1 MDISTDTI
9 KTLRDRT
16 GISIMQ
22 CKKALEESN
31 GDIEQA
37 IVILRKRSGASAD
50 KKAGR
55 ELGAG
60 IVASYIH
67 DGTIGS
73 LVLLSCETD
82 FVARNPEFVALAR
95 EIAMQ
100 VAATNPT
107 YNRSE
112 DIPEDARKSALTVFE
127 KEVKGKPEAM
137 KEKII
142 AGKLESYFKDQ
153 VLLNQPYIKDEE
165 KVVRDLI
172 AEAVQKFGE
181 RIEVTGF
188 VRYSA
193 RG

>member
-22 CKKALEESN
+22 CKKALEEAK
-31 GDIEQA
+31 GDIDQA
-37 IVILRKRSGASAD
+37 IVILRKRSGATAD
-50 KKAGR
+50 KKSDR
-55 ELGAG
+55 TLGAG
-60 IVASYIH
+60 AVASYIH

-73 LVLLSCETD
+73 LVFLSCETD
-82 FVARNPEFVALAR
+82 FVGRNPEFATLAR

-100 VAATNPT
+100 VAATNPA
-107 YNRSE
+107 YHRAE
-112 DIPEDARKSALTVFE
+112 DIPEDARKSAIAVFE
-127 KEVKGKPEAM
+127 KEVVGKPEAM
-137 KEKII
+137 KEKIL

-153 VLLNQPYIKDEE
+153 VLLDQPYIKDTE
-165 KVVRDLI
+165 KTVRNLI
-172 AEAVQKFGE
+172 SEAVQKFGE
-181 RIEVTGF
+181 RIEITSF